1 MFYLKAYRK
10 SQMKDFQ
17 EEGLG
22 TDSLTQERTS
32 VFED

>member
-10 SQMKDFQ
+10 NRMKGFQ

-22 TDSLTQERTS
+22 TDSLRQERTS